1 VKFTSS
7 GMGKVALVVAVILE
21 QNHEMHRPEGNS
33 LTFNWKCQYEIIFWE
48 GWELKT
54 QSQKVAIMTLKL
66 SDFGNEINYRL
77 LSGWATFY
85 SLYTIKLKKDFE
97 LFCGKDEN

>member
-33 LTFNWKCQYEIIFWE
+33 LTFN
-48 GWELKT
+48 
-54 QSQKVAIMTLKL
+54 
-66 SDFGNEINYRL
+66 
-77 LSGWATFY
+77 
-85 SLYTIKLKKDFE
+85 
-97 LFCGKDEN
+97 